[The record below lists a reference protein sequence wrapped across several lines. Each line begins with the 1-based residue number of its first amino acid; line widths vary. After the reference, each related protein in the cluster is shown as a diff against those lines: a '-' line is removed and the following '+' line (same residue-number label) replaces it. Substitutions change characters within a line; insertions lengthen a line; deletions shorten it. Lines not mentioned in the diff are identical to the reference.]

1 MNTEC
6 VTPLGL
12 GWCFVNKLLV
22 DLEKLDVDVNK
33 TLSRFM
39 DNEELYL
46 TFLYRFPNENKFN
59 ELKEKIENEEYD
71 DCILVIAHTLKG
83 QTANLGMNGIYRLVC
98 EIMKSIKKS
107 QFNEIKEKF
116 LALEENYNQICD
128 VIMKYKRLVV

>member
-1 MNTEC
+1 M
-6 VTPLGL
+6 
-12 GWCFVNKLLV
+12 NKLLV

>member
-1 MNTEC
+1 M
-6 VTPLGL
+6 
-12 GWCFVNKLLV
+12 NKLLV

-83 QTANLGMNGIYRLVC
+83 QTSNLGMNGIYRLVC

>member
-1 MNTEC
+1 M
-6 VTPLGL
+6 
-12 GWCFVNKLLV
+12 
-22 DLEKLDVDVNK
+22 
-33 TLSRFM
+33 
-39 DNEELYL
+39 
-46 TFLYRFPNENKFN
+46 
-59 ELKEKIENEEYD
+59 
-71 DCILVIAHTLKG
+71 IAHTLKG

>member
-1 MNTEC
+1 M
-6 VTPLGL
+6 
-12 GWCFVNKLLV
+12 NKLLV

-59 ELKEKIENEEYD
+59 ELKEKIKNEEYD

>member
-1 MNTEC
+1 M
-6 VTPLGL
+6 
-12 GWCFVNKLLV
+12 NKLLV

-59 ELKEKIENEEYD
+59 ELKGKIENEEYD

-98 EIMKSIKKS
+98 EIMKSIKNS